1 MKDSKDISS
10 YMDLLGSEAKS
21 ASAPKYS
28 MPRMVGVFGGTFDP
42 VHFGHTKTISELS
55 SLISFKKVI
64 IIPSAKPPHKQKVTA
79 SFEQRVTMTRLAFKN
94 QKGVF
99 IDGREALRPGPSY
112 AIDTVKDLL
121 AKEKRSKIVLI
132 MGSDAFAK
140 IDTWHR
146 WEDLLALVDFIVIKR
161 PNPTN
166 LWKRRSFRLIKRE
179 NDLEDFIHSK
189 SIGRVFEVKLKP
201 IRISSSKVRKDLAL
215 GKNVERLVGSKVKEY
230 VLFHKLYGS
239 KDFTK

>member
-1 MKDSKDISS
+1 
-10 YMDLLGSEAKS
+10 
-21 ASAPKYS
+21 
-28 MPRMVGVFGGTFDP
+28 MPRIIGVFGGTFDP

-55 SLISFKKVI
+55 SLITFKKVI
-64 IIPSAKPPHKQKVTA
+64 VIPSAKPPHKQEVTA
-79 SFEQRVTMTRLAFKN
+79 SFEHRITMTRLAFKN
-94 QKGVF
+94 QKEVF
-99 IDGREALRPGPSY
+99 VDGREALRPGPSF

-121 AKEKRSKIVLI
+121 TKEKRSKIVLI
-132 MGSDAFAK
+132 IGSDAFAK

-146 WEDLLALVDFIVIKR
+146 WEDLFTLVDFIVIKR

-166 LWKRRSFRLIKRE
+166 VWKRRPFRLIKRE

-189 SIGRVFEVKLKP
+189 SIGRVFEIRLKP
-201 IRISSSKVRKDLAL
+201 IRISSSKVRKDLSL
-215 GKNVERLVGSKVKEY
+215 GKNVERLVGSKVREY

>member
-1 MKDSKDISS
+1 M
-10 YMDLLGSEAKS
+10 
-21 ASAPKYS
+21 
-28 MPRMVGVFGGTFDP
+28 
-42 VHFGHTKTISELS
+42 
-55 SLISFKKVI
+55 
-64 IIPSAKPPHKQKVTA
+64 
-79 SFEQRVTMTRLAFKN
+79 
-94 QKGVF
+94 
-99 IDGREALRPGPSY
+99 RPGPSY

-146 WEDLLALVDFIVIKR
+146 WEDLLTLVDFIVIKR

>member
-1 MKDSKDISS
+1 
-10 YMDLLGSEAKS
+10 
-21 ASAPKYS
+21 
-28 MPRMVGVFGGTFDP
+28 
-42 VHFGHTKTISELS
+42 
-55 SLISFKKVI
+55 
-64 IIPSAKPPHKQKVTA
+64 
-79 SFEQRVTMTRLAFKN
+79 
-94 QKGVF
+94 
-99 IDGREALRPGPSY
+99 
-112 AIDTVKDLL
+112 
-121 AKEKRSKIVLI
+121 